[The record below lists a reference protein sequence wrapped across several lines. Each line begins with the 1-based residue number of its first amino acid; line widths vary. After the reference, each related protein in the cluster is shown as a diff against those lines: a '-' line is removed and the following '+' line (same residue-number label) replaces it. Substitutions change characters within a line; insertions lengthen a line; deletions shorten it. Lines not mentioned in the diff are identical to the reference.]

1 MANDNTPNDNA
12 ADAANRRQEQAEK
25 AQAEQQLRKQEE
37 ADKRS

>member
-1 MANDNTPNDNA
+1 MHNDNTPNDHASDNA
-12 ADAANRRQEQAEK
+12 RRQQEQAEK